1 MSDDVKQE
9 ESGICMF
16 AYNNDQL
23 DYVQFAHIAAGYV
36 KAHMENK
43 NICLITDEGTYGWLK
58 DSVDSKWHSACFDHV
73 VITEDQPVNN
83 PRRHFDSP
91 WTEFTA
97 PFYNNNKDQVFSYTP
112 FEKTLLIDTDYIVK
126 NNFYDYIFDTDIPV
140 SMHRTARYL
149 EHQLPYLNEITLS
162 DGGVNHW
169 WSTVVYFDQSEESK
183 MFFDLWTHVKDNWD
197 YYHLLYQFPP
207 ALFRTD
213 FCVSIAAHIMN
224 GFNENNFIH
233 DFLGIPL
240 VNMDQK
246 DDIVEIQDID
256 SWILLSHDRKEQWKN
271 TLTKNIDT
279 NLHAM
284 NKRALSRHSS
294 TIIKKL
300 QEAIYE

>member
-162 DGGVNHW
+162 DGGINHW

-213 FCVSIAAHIMN
+213 FCVSIAAHILN

-233 DFLGIPL
+233 DFLGVPL

-246 DDIVEIQDID
+246 DDVVEIQDIN
-256 SWILLSHDRKEQWKN
+256 SWVLLSHDRKEQWKN